1 MTREEI
7 CQRLG
12 WMTLPKT
19 SEMLGK
25 TQHSDM
31 LDRIEKIVEAAVLAE
46 QQENCPICECD
57 YRQKN
62 LAAAVL
68 AEREACAKA
77 AEGYADFQ
85 LQLGDDLAQWRA
97 IGALAVMAAISER
110 GQE

>member
-12 WMTLPKT
+12 WITLPK
-19 SEMLGK
+19 M
-25 TQHSDM
+25 
-31 LDRIEKIVEAAVLAE
+31 IEKIVE
-46 QQENCPICECD
+46 
-57 YRQKN
+57 
-62 LAAAVL
+62 AAVL

-110 GQE
+110 GLE

>member
-7 CQRLG
+7 VQ
-12 WMTLPKT
+12 
-19 SEMLGK
+19 
-25 TQHSDM
+25 
-31 LDRIEKIVEAAVLAE
+31 LAE
-46 QQENCPICECD
+46 KAGASASAHSFIVGWADIE
-57 YRQKN
+57 RFAHLVAK
-62 LAAAVL
+62 

>member
-12 WMTLPKT
+12 WITLPK
-19 SEMLGK
+19 M
-25 TQHSDM
+25 
-31 LDRIEKIVEAAVLAE
+31 IEKIVE
-46 QQENCPICECD
+46 
-57 YRQKN
+57 
-62 LAAAVL
+62 AAVL

>member
-1 MTREEI
+1 MGEDVR
-7 CQRLG
+7 G
-12 WMTLPKT
+12 A
-19 SEMLGK
+19 EMSKL
-25 TQHSDM
+25 
-31 LDRIEKIVEAAVLAE
+31 REAAQAVMATESLPAMVLAMARLRDALVE
-46 QQENCPICECD
+46 DGKLLE
-57 YRQKN
+57 
-62 LAAAVL
+62 AAVL

>member
-7 CQRLG
+7 IGMAREAGFSGL
-12 WMTLPKT
+12 LP
-19 SEMLGK
+19 SE
-25 TQHSDM
+25 H
-31 LDRIEKIVEAAVLAE
+31 VEGTGDVWAPD
-46 QQENCPICECD
+46 ENITGEME
-57 YRQKN
+57 RFAH
-62 LAAAVL
+62 LVAT

-97 IGALAVMAAISER
+97 IGALAVMAVICAR